1 MSKQSEMEE
10 IEYESSVS
18 SNLSFLEEQPI
29 KKSDNNSPQKNN
41 PPSKQQ
47 KELKDKGSNKQG
59 NNQEGSQSEVAE
71 KEKQSLTPQLTKTPE
86 NKASEK
92 QPSQEVAESEH
103 NKKKEEP
110 NLEMEEEQ
118 PVEEQEDVDEA
129 NIDEEAN
136 NNNNNNNNQ
145 QKESDEEN
153 DEDKEDEEKEDDEE
167 GQEGGYNQKDSKD
180 NDKSQ
185 GNNLNTKKK
194 GQQQSSSTSQKKP
207 QQKGKA
213 NSSSS
218 SNSQHLNAS
227 KQNYSQTPT
236 SSNKQNTSSKFA
248 NQQTSNA
255 SSKSQEPAQAQNQK
269 LNQKRNMAQRQLE
282 EDQPKASQIQ
292 QSAQNNSLSNG
303 SQATT
308 PSNQTPQASQSSVAQ
323 QQATKPTK
331 KLSSKFYLYKE
342 GVKLPDLSEQL
353 NQTIEVRVSKEYI
366 HRFNKQYLS
375 RNIWGSENYTSDSD
389 IVCILIHH
397 GFVKF
402 DQSELQKDSKYAG
415 VQVTFTVS
423 KNRKTYVSQEK
434 NNITSRA
441 NKSYQG
447 YTIKPNS
454 CNFITNLGSQED
466 LNRNAALM
474 CTPVGRKKI
483 KPNYVLQPR
492 NILPIPEVNIIFNLS
507 NDPAYKYCIINF
519 CDKSDESK
527 DWMSHKLQTHALYIE
542 NDKERYEIS
551 RVPEGEMNLV
561 NEFDAYKLSRVK
573 DPQLLDNEEMQKQ
586 NIPLSPNMVELIH
599 TDLDWSDFKW
609 GSNVLI
615 IKDIEI
621 KNLKCFK
628 FYIKNQVD

>member
-41 PPSKQQ
+41 AFSKQQ
-47 KELKDKGSNKQG
+47 KESKDKGSNKQG
-59 NNQEGSQSEVAE
+59 NNEEGSQPEAAE
-71 KEKQSLTPQLTKTPE
+71 KEKQSLTPQLTKTSE
-86 NKASEK
+86 NKPTEK
-92 QPSQEVAESEH
+92 QSSQDAAESEH

-110 NLEMEEEQ
+110 NVDMEEEQ
-118 PVEEQEDVDEA
+118 PADEQEEVDEA

-136 NNNNNNNNQ
+136 NNNHTHNQ

-153 DEDKEDEEKEDDEE
+153 DEDKEDEDKEDEEE
-167 GQEGGYNQKDSKD
+167 GQEGGNNQKDSKE

-185 GNNLNTKKK
+185 GANSNIKKK
-194 GQQQSSSTSQKKP
+194 GQQQSNSASQKKT

-213 NSSSS
+213 NSS

-227 KQNYSQTPT
+227 KQNNNQAPT
-236 SSNKQNTSSKFA
+236 SSSSKQNISKSA

-255 SSKSQEPAQAQNQK
+255 NKQSQEPSQAQNQK

-282 EDQPKASQIQ
+282 EDQPKTSQIQ
-292 QSAQNNSLSNG
+292 QATQNNSLSNG
-303 SQATT
+303 NQATT
-308 PSNQTPQASQSSVAQ
+308 PTNQTPQASQSTATQ
-323 QQATKPTK
+323 QQAPKPTK

-402 DQSELQKDSKYAG
+402 DQPELLKDSKYAG

-423 KNRKTYVSQEK
+423 KNRKTYISQEK
-434 NNITSRA
+434 NNITSRS
-441 NKSYQG
+441 NKAYQG

-454 CNFITNLGSQED
+454 CNFITTLGSQED

-483 KPNYVLQPR
+483 KPNFVLQPR

-507 NDPAYKYCIINF
+507 NDPAYKYSIVNF

-542 NDKERYEIS
+542 NDQDRYEIS

-573 DPQLLDNEEMQKQ
+573 DPQQFDNEEMQKQ
-586 NIPLSPNMVELIH
+586 SIPLSSNMVELIH

>member
-1 MSKQSEMEE
+1 MEE

-41 PPSKQQ
+41 APSKQS
-47 KELKDKGSNKQG
+47 KELKDKSSNKQG
-59 NNQEGSQSEVAE
+59 NNEEGSQPETAE
-71 KEKQSLTPQLTKTPE
+71 KEKQSLNPQQTKTTE
-86 NKASEK
+86 NKAPEK
-92 QPSQEVAESEH
+92 QTSQDAAESDH

-110 NLEMEEEQ
+110 NVEMEEEQ
-118 PVEEQEDVDEA
+118 PAEEQEEVDEA

-136 NNNNNNNNQ
+136 NNNTNHNQ

-153 DEDKEDEEKEDDEE
+153 DEEKEDEEKEDDEE
-167 GQEGGYNQKDSKD
+167 GQEGGNNQKDSKD
-180 NDKSQ
+180 NDKNQ
-185 GNNLNTKKK
+185 GANSNTKKK
-194 GQQQSSSTSQKKP
+194 GQQSSSSASQKKA

-213 NSSSS
+213 NSS

-227 KQNYSQTPT
+227 KQNTNQTST
-236 SSNKQNTSSKFA
+236 SSSKQNTIKSA

-255 SSKSQEPAQAQNQK
+255 SKQQSQEPAQAQNQK

-292 QSAQNNSLSNG
+292 QPTQSNSQSNG
-303 SQATT
+303 NQATT
-308 PSNQTPQASQSSVAQ
+308 PSNQTQQAAQNTVSQ
-323 QQATKPTK
+323 QQAPKPTK

-402 DQSELQKDSKYAG
+402 DQPELQKDSKYAG

-434 NNITSRA
+434 NNITSRP

-454 CNFITNLGSQED
+454 CNFITTLGSQED

-507 NDPAYKYCIINF
+507 NDPAYKYSIINF

-561 NEFDAYKLSRVK
+561 NEFDAYRFSRVK
-573 DPQLLDNEEMQKQ
+573 DPQLFDNEEMQKQ
-586 NIPLSPNMVELIH
+586 SIPLSASMVELIH

-609 GSNVLI
+609 GSNVLV